1 MKARY
6 WSIIAIL
13 VLLNYLVF
21 SQLVVLMV
29 QSNKPAP
36 TPTRTPKPTFTPTFT
51 ASPTPPPPP
60 PPPTSKPTAT
70 RVVPPTDTPTPEGGS
85 PSAPPPQGTA
95 TPTPPIPVETRTG
108 RTTHVVRSGEN
119 LSQIAARYGVSV
131 EAIVQAN
138 GLEDPSLIYS
148 GQTLI
153 IPAPG
158 EILPT
163 ATPRPPAATP
173 QPPAQPTAVPPTA
186 TGVPPTATPVPTTPP
201 SGSQYQYRL
210 GRTVTCSPN
219 CGTTGVKGTVYD
231 ANANRVPGLIV
242 KVWAD
247 GWCCGEKETNT
258 YAPYEILLS
267 PGAKGGHWYVAV
279 YSHDG
284 STQLSD
290 VVDVYTDWEPCAPGS
305 GGCQWAVVDF
315 VAKW

>member
-1 MKARY
+1 MKGRH

-21 SQLVVLMV
+21 SQLIVRVVE
-29 QSNKPAP
+29 SNKPAP

-51 ASPTPPPPP
+51 PSPILPTPTPPST
-60 PPPTSKPTAT
+60 PTPIPTAT
-70 RVVPPTDTPTPEGGS
+70 RVVPPTDTPTPEGGPTS
-85 PSAPPPQGTA
+85 TPPPEATA
-95 TPTPPIPVETRTG
+95 TPVPVETRTG
-108 RTTHVVRSGEN
+108 RTTHVVQPGEN
-119 LSQIAARYGVSV
+119 LSQIAQRYGVSV

-138 GLEDPSLIYS
+138 GLEDPSLIHT

-158 EILPT
+158 EVIPT
-163 ATPRPPAATP
+163 ATPRPPTVTP
-173 QPPAQPTAVPPTA
+173 QPAPPTAVPPTA
-186 TGVPPTATPVPTTPP
+186 TGAAPTAIPVPTTPP

-210 GRTVTCSPN
+210 GRTVTCTPN

-231 ANANRVPGLIV
+231 VNANRVSGLIV
-242 KVWAD
+242 KVWTD
-247 GWCCGEKETNT
+247 GWCCGQDETSS
-258 YAPYEILLS
+258 YAPYEIMLF
-267 PGAKGGHWYVAV
+267 PGPKAGHWYVAV

-290 VVDVYTDWEPCAPGS
+290 IVDVYTDSEPCAPS
-305 GGCQWAVVDF
+305 SSGCQWPEVDF